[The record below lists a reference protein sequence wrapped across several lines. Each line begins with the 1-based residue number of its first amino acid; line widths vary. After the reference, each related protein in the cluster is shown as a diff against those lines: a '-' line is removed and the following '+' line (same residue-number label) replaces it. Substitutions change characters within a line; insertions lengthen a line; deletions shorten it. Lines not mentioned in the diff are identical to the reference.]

1 MASLRVYLTIAV
13 AMLLFLSAASARAQ
27 QAASCT
33 SSIRV
38 LFNRYGNAQI
48 PTGSTI
54 WFSSVLEGVQSDAG
68 DLGKTPVRIDVR
80 QSRIAFGLWPY
91 VITMPDSTIMLDPSS
106 REPERW
112 WVGHSSWSVTYAPSQ
127 IPEAF
132 YDGAP
137 YAVPATFV
145 PGYSG
150 PVTWTATFTSSRPG
164 ITVRWAWSAA
174 VYSRFGVNGWLLVKP
189 LTAPV
194 TQFQNNDA
202 AGTPELFKQYV
213 VPGAMGAGAPSY
225 TGARSETASVSACPS
240 STPPPPT
247 LTQAATPRSPQRA
260 MILISPFAGTPAF
273 ASPISQRIE
282 FGDGSVGKAVARC
295 YATDLCAL
303 ISYGNGDRLAI
314 YSEGAARCKPYVLYF
329 NRTNGGR
336 TIYGFSRDLERDQ
349 SSGAL
354 GARCPTTR
362 ATRIVM
368 QGGRV
373 ELTISK
379 NTDGTLRFNFTA
391 R

>member
-1 MASLRVYLTIAV
+1 
-13 AMLLFLSAASARAQ
+13 MLLFLSAASARAEE
-27 QAASCT
+27 AALCT

-38 LFNRYGNAQI
+38 LFNQYGDTQI
-48 PTGSTI
+48 LAGSTI

-68 DLGKTPVRIDVR
+68 DLGRTPVRIDVR
-80 QSRIAFGLWPY
+80 QSRIKFRQWPY
-91 VITMPDSTIMLDPSS
+91 VITMPDSAITIDPSS
-106 REPERW
+106 GEPERW
-112 WVGHSSWSVTYAPSQ
+112 WVGNSSWSVTYAPSQ

-132 YDGAP
+132 YDGMP
-137 YAVPATFV
+137 YTVPATFV
-145 PGYSG
+145 PGYNG
-150 PVTWTATFTSSRPG
+150 PVTWTATFTASRPG

-174 VYSRFGVNGWLLVKP
+174 VYSRFGVNGWLFVKP

-213 VPGAMGAGAPSY
+213 VAGAMGTGAPSY
-225 TGARSETASVSACPS
+225 TGARSETASVSTCPS

-247 LTQAATPRSPQRA
+247 PMRAAPPRAPQRA
-260 MILISPFAGTPAF
+260 LILISPLAATPAF
-273 ASPISQRIE
+273 ASPISQHIE
-282 FGDGSVGKAVARC
+282 FGDGSVGQAVGRC

-329 NRTNGGR
+329 NRTNGAR

-349 SSGAL
+349 SFRAPGAH
-354 GARCPTTR
+354 CPTTR
-362 ATRIVM
+362 ETRIVM

-373 ELTISK
+373 ALTISK
-379 NTDGTLRFNFTA
+379 NTDGTLGFNFTA